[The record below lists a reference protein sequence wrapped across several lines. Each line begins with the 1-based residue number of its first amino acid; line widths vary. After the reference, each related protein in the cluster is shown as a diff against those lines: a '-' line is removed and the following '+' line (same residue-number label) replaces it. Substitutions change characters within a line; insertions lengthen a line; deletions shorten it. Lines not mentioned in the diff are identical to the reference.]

1 MARGRDAVTKPA
13 VSNTSGAK
21 RDARDT
27 SMVANSAGV
36 EHLHISSDQPE
47 AEELRSFVEGM
58 RGVNVDHA
66 RRSPAIFNPVT
77 SKAQFKAMQ
86 AAKHG
91 TSTLGIPASVGED
104 FAPSGV
110 KMPKG
115 LPARKRSK

>member
-13 VSNTSGAK
+13 ISDTQPRS
-21 RDARDT
+21 ARQ
-27 SMVANSAGV
+27 SSAIANDAGV
-36 EHLHISSDQPE
+36 EHLHISSEMPE
-47 AEELRSFVEGM
+47 ADELRSFVEGM

-91 TSTLGIPASVGED
+91 HSTLGIPASVGED
-104 FAPSGV
+104 FVPSGK

-115 LPARKRSK
+115 LPNRKK

>member
-21 RDARDT
+21 RDAV
-27 SMVANSAGV
+27 SSGIANSAGV

-77 SKAQFKAMQ
+77 SKAQFRAMQ

-91 TSTLGIPASVGED
+91 ESNIGIPQSVGED

-115 LPARKRSK
+115 LPNKKRK